1 MAIFRSGALT
11 AGGVVLVGLLTACGA
26 GGSSTASAPQTLPGT
41 AGPASATQSG
51 TSGTTAATT
60 PAAPAASTGSTSSN
74 SSTSSQTTRTA
85 ASGTRCHTSDLRAS
99 VGKNDPGAGQENFPV
114 VLTNRSGRTCT
125 VYGYP
130 GAAFVNASGKQVGP
144 DPKRSSGKATTV
156 ALAPGASAWAGLTF
170 SNPLVSGAHSTTPA
184 AILITPPDET
194 TSLKVTWSQGAV
206 PTSGNA
212 SSVYLTVLG
221 AGTGP

>member
-1 MAIFRSGALT
+1 MAIFRSGALA
-11 AGGVVLVGLLTACGA
+11 AGGAVLVGLLTACGA
-26 GGSSTASAPQTLPGT
+26 GGSSTAGAPQTLPGT

-51 TSGTTAATT
+51 TSATTAATT

>member
-1 MAIFRSGALT
+1 MAIFRSGALA
-11 AGGVVLVGLLTACGA
+11 AGGAVLVGLLTACGA

-51 TSGTTAATT
+51 ATDTSATTT
-60 PAAPAASTGSTSSN
+60 PAASAASTGSTSS
-74 SSTSSQTTRTA
+74 SSSRTTRTA

-99 VGKNDPGAGQENFPV
+99 VGRNDPGAGQENFPV
-114 VLTNRSGRTCT
+114 VLTNRSARTCT

-144 DPKRSSGKATTV
+144 DPKRVSGKSTTV
-156 ALAPGASAWAGLTF
+156 TLAPGASAWAGLTF
-170 SNPLVSGAHSTTPA
+170 SNPGVSGAHSTTPA
-184 AILITPPDET
+184 AILVTPPDET
-194 TSLKVTWSQGAV
+194 TSLKVTWTQGAV